1 MGDEQRVQAEWAY
14 QWTHFEDDEPALFAA
29 WIEPWRLEDFR
40 GKRVLD
46 AGCGPGH
53 HIRLV
58 APVAAQVTGVD
69 LNTDEVAR
77 ERLSGL
83 DNVRIESGDIATYRS
98 DAPYDVVYCIGVI
111 HHTDDPDA
119 TFRNLTRLCE
129 AGGRL
134 IVWCYSAEGN
144 WLVDKVVE
152 PLRKLLLRNAP
163 RGLVSALATF
173 LTAILYLLAHTLYR
187 LPLPWLPY
195 HAYLANFRRLAF
207 HRNVL
212 NVFDKLNAPQTEFIT
227 RERVEAWFDPAQ
239 FEDVSIHPFQG
250 VSWRASGSLRGA

>member
-1 MGDEQRVQAEWAY
+1 VGDEQRAQDEWAY
-14 QWTHFEDDEPALFAA
+14 QWTHFEDDEPTLFSA

-40 GKRVLD
+40 DKRVLD

-58 APVAAQVTGVD
+58 APLAAQVTGVD

-83 DNVRIESGDIATYRS
+83 DNVRIDSGDIATYRNE
-98 DAPYDVVYCIGVI
+98 DPFDVVYCIGVI

-119 TFRNLTRLCE
+119 TFRNLTRLCR

-144 WLVDKVVE
+144 WLVRNIVE
-152 PLRKLLLRNAP
+152 PLRERFLGRAP
-163 RGLVSALATF
+163 RGLVSALATL
-173 LTAILYLLAHTLYR
+173 LTALLYPIAHTLYR
-187 LPLPWLPY
+187 LPLPGLPY
-195 HAYLANFRRLAF
+195 HAYLASFRRLAF
-207 HRNVL
+207 HRNML

-227 RERVEAWFDPAQ
+227 RARVERWFDPAL
-239 FEDVSIHPFQG
+239 FTDISITPFQG
-250 VSWRASGSLRGA
+250 VSWRASGSLRDG